1 MRSLRLER
9 TGPGGSSPEWD
20 RFVESR
26 AEATIFHHPA
36 WAAALTDAYG
46 FEPVVLTHVDGDG
59 RIQAG
64 ARFLAV
70 KSWLTGRRLISMPFT
85 DYCPVL
91 ARDEQA
97 RVEYAAALVSW
108 RRAEEHPR
116 LEVHGELPQTPGIH
130 AVPQGVRHL
139 LSLGRAPDELYRG
152 LEGTQVHRSIRKAV
166 RNGVALRFD
175 TTHEAIGTYYR
186 LHCSTRRRQGVPVQP
201 RRFFDR
207 LWERLIADGH
217 GMVAIAEQDGA
228 PIAGAV
234 FLGWNRH
241 LIYKYGASDPHS
253 WSLRP
258 NHLLFWK
265 VMERACQEGYDVL
278 DFGKTDAENHGLRE
292 FKRRWG
298 AEEVPLTYATATE
311 RSSGTQQ
318 GRLPTRAVGTM
329 IRRTPLA
336 VGRAMGELLY
346 AHFA

>member
-1 MRSLRLER
+1 V
-9 TGPGGSSPEWD
+9 EWD

-26 AEATIFHHPA
+26 AEASIFHHPA

-70 KSWLTGRRLISMPFT
+70 RSWLTGRRLISMPFT

-97 RVEYAAALVSW
+97 QGEYAAALVSW
-108 RRAEEHPR
+108 RRAGQHPR
-116 LEVHGELPQTPGIH
+116 MEVHGELPETSGIH
-130 AVPQGVRHL
+130 AVPQGVRHV
-139 LSLGRAPDELYRG
+139 LSLGRAPDELYRS
-152 LEGTQVHRSIRKAV
+152 LKGTQVDRSIRKAA
-166 RNGVALRFD
+166 RSGVAVRFD
-175 TTHEAIGTYYR
+175 STHDAIRTYYR

-207 LWERLIADGH
+207 LWERLIAQGY
-217 GMVAIAEQDGA
+217 GTVAIAEHDGEA
-228 PIAGAV
+228 IAGAV
-234 FLGWNRH
+234 FLGWNGH
-241 LIYKYGASDPHS
+241 LIYKYGASNPDW

-265 VMERACQEGYDVL
+265 VIERACEEGYEVL
-278 DFGKTDAENHGLRE
+278 DFGKTEPENHGLRE

-298 AEEVPLTYATATE
+298 AEEVPLAYATATE
-311 RSSGTQQ
+311 RSSGTQ
-318 GRLPTRAVGTM
+318 GRVPTRAVGTM

-346 AHFA
+346 EHFA